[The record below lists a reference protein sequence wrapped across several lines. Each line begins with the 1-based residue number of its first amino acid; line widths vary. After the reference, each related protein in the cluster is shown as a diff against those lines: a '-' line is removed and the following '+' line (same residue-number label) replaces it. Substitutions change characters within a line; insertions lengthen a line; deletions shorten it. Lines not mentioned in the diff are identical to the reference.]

1 MNFIHHESLTDA
13 STAESSTPTR
23 ILRFTRAKES
33 GDATLVFSD
42 LICGR
47 RLFTRSR
54 RLRTREHEL
63 CWGPVPLWT
72 AYRSHVASLITL
84 TNLIILVNALSSTP
98 SPLPPPPFSHSL
110 SPIGT
115 FSRPTLFIFISLILL
130 LLLSLLL
137 LLHPPPPPTSPPLSF
152 PLPFLSGAARMT

>member
-63 CWGPVPLWT
+63 CCGPVPLWT

-98 SPLPPPPFSHSL
+98 LPPFSHSL

-115 FSRPTLFIFISLILL
+115 FSRPALFIFISLILL

-137 LLHPPPPPTSPPLSF
+137 LLPPPPPPTSPPLSF
-152 PLPFLSGAARMT
+152 ALPFLSGAARMT